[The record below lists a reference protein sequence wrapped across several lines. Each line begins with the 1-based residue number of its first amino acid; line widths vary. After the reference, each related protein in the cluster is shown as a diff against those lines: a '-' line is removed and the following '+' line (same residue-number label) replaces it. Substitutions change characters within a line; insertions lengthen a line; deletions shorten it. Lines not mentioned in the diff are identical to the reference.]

1 MNSFQANTA
10 ACASVAVGA
19 GTDVSAG
26 NAGNPGGGTVMEVCG
41 ADANPLAANAAWG
54 ADVVD
59 VEVASPFFCSLHAR
73 TMRTND
79 TARVM
84 TRLRR
89 ALRGIFP
96 PSLDPSRLNVW
107 IDGQRATGFH
117 MEQKR
122 QGRRCRRPGGS
133 T

>member
-1 MNSFQANTA
+1 MPLGSGTSRLKVVPAGCAGHVAVMNSFQANTA

-89 ALRGIFP
+89 A
-96 PSLDPSRLNVW
+96 
-107 IDGQRATGFH
+107 
-117 MEQKR
+117 
-122 QGRRCRRPGGS
+122 
-133 T
+133 